1 MLSVQLAEAVG
12 KGHLSY
18 SSVKY
23 ALQDMRLWEMYMR
36 GQLFKESEAL
46 TFGSMYDC
54 LLFTPEDFD
63 KQFMVLNDS
72 AKCEEIGGRAPRM
85 TNKYKA
91 WVKDFQEEAE
101 EKKVKLIGQDDFKKA
116 QEMIERLKVTGVME
130 EYLIGDYQHEFNK
143 EISGVP
149 VRGFLD
155 CLNKDYISDHKT
167 TRSLSAFRYAVRD
180 YGYDI
185 QAYIYCS
192 VLGLDKFYWVA
203 QEKAYPYVIGVYQAS
218 DETIENGKVK
228 FDKAVERI
236 TRYLDNNLETETFYI
251 KGLI

>member
-1 MLSVQLAEAVG
+1 
-12 KGHLSY
+12 
-18 SSVKY
+18 
-23 ALQDMRLWEMYMR
+23 
-36 GQLFKESEAL
+36 
-46 TFGSMYDC
+46 
-54 LLFTPEDFD
+54 
-63 KQFMVLNDS
+63 
-72 AKCEEIGGRAPRM
+72 
-85 TNKYKA
+85 
-91 WVKDFQEEAE
+91 
-101 EKKVKLIGQDDFKKA
+101 
-116 QEMIERLKVTGVME
+116 
-130 EYLIGDYQHEFNK
+130 
-143 EISGVP
+143 
-149 VRGFLD
+149 
-155 CLNKDYISDHKT
+155 LNKDYISDHKT